1 MRGRA
6 EVAARCVVLPT
17 PSELSWRRRATLTAV
32 LYCLAEPEAQ
42 GRCTPAEVAACLREM
57 ASGRLVLGGVP
68 MRRAA
73 AALHTVQ
80 RLHASLLAVSAETEL
95 TYTGDTIKL

>member
-1 MRGRA
+1 MFSPA
-6 EVAARCVVLPT
+6 NSVAAI
-17 PSELSWRRRATLTAV
+17 
-32 LYCLAEPEAQ
+32 
-42 GRCTPAEVAACLREM
+42 GRQSQASASGSTYTMAACLREI